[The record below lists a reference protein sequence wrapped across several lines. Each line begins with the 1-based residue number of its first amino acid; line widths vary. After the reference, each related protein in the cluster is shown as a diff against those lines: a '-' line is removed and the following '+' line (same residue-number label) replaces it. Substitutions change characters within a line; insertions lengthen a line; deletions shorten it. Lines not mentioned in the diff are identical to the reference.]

1 MSNHLR
7 RKRKPPYGQ
16 YFVLVLICLWMLSMT
31 VAVAYLCVEASG
43 RDEEGVVVTEE
54 SEEPPNLPDESEES
68 AVEEPPAVDKHST
81 SEVSSVASEVKPG
94 YRDEVAEHIETTFSL
109 SDEERYIVE
118 QVVMSECGNEPY
130 EGIVAVAQCIYNT
143 AVYKD
148 MSPAEVVQVPGQY
161 APMSSIAA
169 NENVKLAVSQVFDEE
184 EFYVE
189 EPIMFF
195 YAPKYS
201 AGTWHESS
209 PNLEYACT
217 IGGHKFFMLKGYE
230 A

>member
-16 YFVLVLICLWMLSMT
+16 YFVLVLICMWMLTMT
-31 VAVAYLCVEASG
+31 IAVVFLCAEALG
-43 RDEEGVVVTEE
+43 RDDGSVTVTEE
-54 SEEPPNLPDESEES
+54 SEALSDLTEESEKSE
-68 AVEEPPAVDKHST
+68 VEELPAVNEHST

-94 YRDEVAEHIETTFSL
+94 YRGEVTEHIETAFSL

-143 AVYKD
+143 AVHKN
-148 MSPAEVVQVPGQY
+148 MSPAAVVQVPGQY
-161 APMSSIAA
+161 ASMSSIAA
-169 NENVKLAVSQVFDEE
+169 NENVKSAVSQVFDEE

-195 YAPKYS
+195 YAPRYS
-201 AGTWHESS
+201 AGTWHENS

-217 IGGHKFFMLKGYE
+217 IGGHKFFMLRGYE

>member
-1 MSNHLR
+1 MSNYLR
-7 RKRKPPYGQ
+7 KKRKPPFTQ
-16 YFVLVLICLWMLSMT
+16 YAILFSVLVCMIAMT
-31 VAVAYLCVEASG
+31 VAVVALCIDSFAEEEATPIS
-43 RDEEGVVVTEE
+43 
-54 SEEPPNLPDESEES
+54 SEES
-68 AVEEPPAVDKHST
+68 LQEHYSDVQDYSTEEVIQEVNEVEEVEEEK
-81 SEVSSVASEVKPG
+81 VL
-94 YRDEVAEHIETTFSL
+94 EHIETTFSL
-109 SDEERYIVE
+109 SGEERYIVE

-143 AVYKD
+143 AVNKG
-148 MSPAEVVQVPGQY
+148 MSPADVVQVPGQY
-161 APMSSIAA
+161 ASMSSNEA
-169 NENVKLAVSQVFDEE
+169 NDNVKKAVSQVFDSE

-217 IGGHKFFMLKGYE
+217 IGGHKFFKLKG

>member
-1 MSNHLR
+1 MSNYSR
-7 RKRKPPYGQ
+7 IKRKPPFLQ
-16 YFVLVLICLWMLSMT
+16 YAILLSILVWMIAMT
-31 VAVAYLCVEASG
+31 VTVVALCIDSFA
-43 RDEEGVVVTEE
+43 EEVQPSISYEEE
-54 SEEPPNLPDESEES
+54 SMEES
-68 AVEEPPAVDKHST
+68 TCDVPRYTTEDIKYSCNEVEQEE
-81 SEVSSVASEVKPG
+81 EVEVP
-94 YRDEVAEHIETTFSL
+94 EHKETTFFL
-109 SDEERYIVE
+109 SDSERYIVE

-143 AVYKD
+143 AVNKG
-148 MSPAEVVQVPGQY
+148 MSPADVVQVPGQY
-161 APMSSIAA
+161 ASMSSKEA
-169 NENVKLAVSQVFDEE
+169 NDNVKKAVSQVFDSE

-209 PNLEYACT
+209 PNLEYVCT
-217 IGGHKFFMLKGYE
+217 IGGHKFFKLKG

>member
-1 MSNHLR
+1 MSNYSR
-7 RKRKPPYGQ
+7 RKRKPPFLQ
-16 YFVLVLICLWMLSMT
+16 YAILFSILVWMIAMT
-31 VAVAYLCVEASG
+31 VAVVALCIDSFA
-43 RDEEGVVVTEE
+43 EEVQPSVSYEEE
-54 SEEPPNLPDESEES
+54 SMEES
-68 AVEEPPAVDKHST
+68 TCAVPSYTTEDVKYSCNEVEAVEE
-81 SEVSSVASEVKPG
+81 
-94 YRDEVAEHIETTFSL
+94 DEVPEHKEITFSL

-143 AVYKD
+143 AVNKSI
-148 MSPAEVVQVPGQY
+148 SPSAVVQVPGQY
-161 APMSSIAA
+161 ASMSSKEA
-169 NENVKLAVSQVFDEE
+169 NDNVKKAVSQVFDSE

-201 AGTWHESS
+201 AGTWHETS
-209 PNLEYACT
+209 PNLEYVCT
-217 IGGHKFFMLKGYE
+217 IGGHKFFKLKG

>member
-1 MSNHLR
+1 MSNYLR
-7 RKRKPPYGQ
+7 KKRKPPFTQ
-16 YFVLVLICLWMLSMT
+16 YAILFSVLVWMIAMT
-31 VAVAYLCVEASG
+31 VAVVALCIDSFAE
-43 RDEEGVVVTEE
+43 EE
-54 SEEPPNLPDESEES
+54 STPISSEES
-68 AVEEPPAVDKHST
+68 LQEHYSDVQDYSTEEVIQEVNEVEEVEEEK
-81 SEVSSVASEVKPG
+81 VL
-94 YRDEVAEHIETTFSL
+94 EHIETTFSL
-109 SDEERYIVE
+109 SGEERYIVE

-143 AVYKD
+143 AVNKG
-148 MSPAEVVQVPGQY
+148 MSPADVVQVPGQY
-161 APMSSIAA
+161 ASMSSNEA
-169 NENVKLAVSQVFDEE
+169 NDNVKKAVSQVFDSE

-209 PNLEYACT
+209 PNLEYVCT
-217 IGGHKFFMLKGYE
+217 IGGHKFFKLKG

>member
-1 MSNHLR
+1 MSNYSR
-7 RKRKPPYGQ
+7 KKRKPPFTQ
-16 YFVLVLICLWMLSMT
+16 YAILFSILVWMIAMT
-31 VAVAYLCVEASG
+31 VAVLALCIDSFAEEEATPIS
-43 RDEEGVVVTEE
+43 
-54 SEEPPNLPDESEES
+54 SEES
-68 AVEEPPAVDKHST
+68 LQEQYSDVQDYSTEEVIQEVNEVEEVEEEK
-81 SEVSSVASEVKPG
+81 VL
-94 YRDEVAEHIETTFSL
+94 EHIETTFSL

-118 QVVMSECGNEPY
+118 QVVMQECGHEPY
-130 EGIVAVAQCIYNT
+130 EGIVSVAQCIYNT
-143 AVYKD
+143 AIYKE
-148 MSPAEVVQVPGQY
+148 MSPAGVVSVPGQY
-161 APMSSIAA
+161 ASPSKEAA
-169 NENVKLAVSQVFDEE
+169 NENVKKAVSQVFDSE

-217 IGGHKFFMLKGYE
+217 IGGHKFFKLKG

>member
-1 MSNHLR
+1 MGNYSR
-7 RKRKPPYGQ
+7 RKRKPPFLQ
-16 YFVLVLICLWMLSMT
+16 YAILFSILVWIIAMT
-31 VAVAYLCVEASG
+31 VAVVALCIDSFAEEEPSSIQYEDSQQEAPSYVN
-43 RDEEGVVVTEE
+43 DYITEE
-54 SEEPPNLPDESEES
+54 IKQEHDE
-68 AVEEPPAVDKHST
+68 VEEV
-81 SEVSSVASEVKPG
+81 EE
-94 YRDEVAEHIETTFSL
+94 DEVLEHIETTFQL

-130 EGIVAVAQCIYNT
+130 EGIVAVAQCVYNT
-143 AVYKD
+143 AVYKN
-148 MSPAEVVQVPGQY
+148 MSPAAVVQVPGQY
-161 APMSSIAA
+161 ASMSSKDA
-169 NENVKLAVSQVFDEE
+169 NGNVKKAVSQVFDSE

-209 PNLEYACT
+209 PNLEYVCT
-217 IGGHKFFMLKGYE
+217 IGGHKFFKLKG

>member
-7 RKRKPPYGQ
+7 RKRKPPFLQ
-16 YFVLVLICLWMLSMT
+16 YAILFSILVWMIAMT
-31 VAVAYLCVEASG
+31 VAVVALCIDSFAEEEPSSIQYEDSQQEAPSYVN
-43 RDEEGVVVTEE
+43 DYITEE
-54 SEEPPNLPDESEES
+54 IKQEHDEVE
-68 AVEEPPAVDKHST
+68 AVEE
-81 SEVSSVASEVKPG
+81 
-94 YRDEVAEHIETTFSL
+94 DEVLEHIETAFQL

-143 AVYKD
+143 SVHKN
-148 MSPAEVVQVPGQY
+148 MSPAAVVQVPGQY
-161 APMSSIAA
+161 ASMSSKEA
-169 NENVKLAVSQVFDEE
+169 NDNVKEAVSQVFDSE

-209 PNLEYACT
+209 PNLEYVCT
-217 IGGHKFFMLKGYE
+217 IGGHKFFKLKG

>member
-1 MSNHLR
+1 MSNYSR
-7 RKRKPPYGQ
+7 KKRKPPFTQ
-16 YFVLVLICLWMLSMT
+16 YAILFSILVWMIAMT
-31 VAVAYLCVEASG
+31 VAVVALCIDSFAEEEAIPISSE
-43 RDEEGVVVTEE
+43 DSLQEQYSDVQEYSTEE
-54 SEEPPNLPDESEES
+54 IKQEVNE
-68 AVEEPPAVDKHST
+68 VEEVEEEK
-81 SEVSSVASEVKPG
+81 VL
-94 YRDEVAEHIETTFSL
+94 EHIETTFSL

-118 QVVMSECGNEPY
+118 QVVMQECGHEPY

-143 AVYKD
+143 AIYKE
-148 MSPAEVVQVPGQY
+148 MSPAGVVSVPGQY
-161 APMSSIAA
+161 ASPSKEAA
-169 NENVKLAVSQVFDEE
+169 NENVKKAVSQVFDSE

-217 IGGHKFFMLKGYE
+217 IGGHKFFKLKG

>member
-1 MSNHLR
+1 MSNYLR
-7 RKRKPPYGQ
+7 KKRKPPFTQ
-16 YFVLVLICLWMLSMT
+16 YAIIFSILVWMIAMT
-31 VAVAYLCVEASG
+31 VAVVALCIDSFAEEEATQIS
-43 RDEEGVVVTEE
+43 
-54 SEEPPNLPDESEES
+54 SEES
-68 AVEEPPAVDKHST
+68 LQEQYSDVQDYSTEEVIREVNEVEEVEEEK
-81 SEVSSVASEVKPG
+81 VL
-94 YRDEVAEHIETTFSL
+94 EHIETTFSL
-109 SDEERYIVE
+109 SGEERYIVE
-118 QVVMSECGNEPY
+118 QVVMSECGHEPY

-143 AVYKD
+143 AIYKE
-148 MSPAEVVQVPGQY
+148 MSPAGVVSVPGQY
-161 APMSSIAA
+161 ASPSKEAA
-169 NENVKLAVSQVFDEE
+169 NENVKKAVSQVFDLE

-217 IGGHKFFMLKGYE
+217 IGGHKFFKLKG

>member
-1 MSNHLR
+1 MSNYSR
-7 RKRKPPYGQ
+7 KKRKPPFTQ
-16 YFVLVLICLWMLSMT
+16 YAILFSVLVWMIAMT
-31 VAVAYLCVEASG
+31 VAVVALCIDSFAEEEATPIS
-43 RDEEGVVVTEE
+43 
-54 SEEPPNLPDESEES
+54 SEES
-68 AVEEPPAVDKHST
+68 LQEQYSDVQEYSTEEIKQEVNEVEEVEEEK
-81 SEVSSVASEVKPG
+81 VL
-94 YRDEVAEHIETTFSL
+94 EHIETTFCL
-109 SDEERYIVE
+109 SDSDRYIVE

-143 AVYKD
+143 AVNKD

-161 APMSSIAA
+161 ASMSSNKA
-169 NENVKLAVSQVFDEE
+169 NDNVKKAVSQVFDSE

-201 AGTWHESS
+201 SGTWHETS
-209 PNLEYACT
+209 PNLEYICT
-217 IGGHKFFMLKGYE
+217 IGGHKFFKLKG

>member
-1 MSNHLR
+1 MSNYSR
-7 RKRKPPYGQ
+7 KKRKPPFTQ
-16 YFVLVLICLWMLSMT
+16 YAILFSISVWMIAMT
-31 VAVAYLCVEASG
+31 VAVVALCIDSF
-43 RDEEGVVVTEE
+43 
-54 SEEPPNLPDESEES
+54 SEEEVTLISSEES
-68 AVEEPPAVDKHST
+68 LQEQYSDVQDYSTEEVIQEANEVEEVEEEK
-81 SEVSSVASEVKPG
+81 VL
-94 YRDEVAEHIETTFSL
+94 EHIETTFSL
-109 SDEERYIVE
+109 SGEERYIVE
-118 QVVMSECGNEPY
+118 QVVMQECGHEPY

-143 AVYKD
+143 AIYKE
-148 MSPAEVVQVPGQY
+148 MSPAGVVSVPGQY
-161 APMSSIAA
+161 ASPSKEAA
-169 NENVKLAVSQVFDEE
+169 NENVKKAVSQVFDSE

-217 IGGHKFFMLKGYE
+217 IGGHKFFKLKG

>member
-1 MSNHLR
+1 MSNYSR
-7 RKRKPPYGQ
+7 KKRKPLFTQ
-16 YFVLVLICLWMLSMT
+16 YAILFSISVWMIAVT
-31 VAVAYLCVEASG
+31 VAVVALCIDSFAEEEATPISS
-43 RDEEGVVVTEE
+43 EERLQEQYSDVREYSTEE
-54 SEEPPNLPDESEES
+54 IKQEVNE
-68 AVEEPPAVDKHST
+68 VEEVEEEK
-81 SEVSSVASEVKPG
+81 VL
-94 YRDEVAEHIETTFSL
+94 EHIETTFHL

-118 QVVMSECGNEPY
+118 QVVMQECGHEPY

-143 AVYKD
+143 AIYKE
-148 MSPAEVVQVPGQY
+148 MSPAGVVSVPGQY
-161 APMSSIAA
+161 SSPSKEVA
-169 NENVKLAVSQVFDEE
+169 NENVKKAVSQVFDSE

-217 IGGHKFFMLKGYE
+217 IGGHKFFNLKGE
-230 A
+230 